1 VNEEDSEHDRATK
14 GGEEGRETQRCVCVC
29 VCARACVEQQGWD
42 ADMIFLALFAV
53 LEMAQRL
60 EREKNYSL
68 RV

>member
-1 VNEEDSEHDRATK
+1 MTALQKEEK
-14 GGEEGRETQRCVCVC
+14 KEEKHSDVCVC